1 MSKTPQKNFF
11 ICFKL
16 ETLYPWFLSEP
27 TRSQTPNSLHP
38 MWKLKFF
45 RGHKRFTRISQLS
58 FNLQIGHIEH
68 IIFIE
73 ARQIPP

>member
-1 MSKTPQKNFF
+1 MSKTPQKKIF

-16 ETLYPWFLSEP
+16 ETLVSMVSVGSY
-27 TRSQTPNSLHP
+27 SQSNTQQFASNVEI
-38 MWKLKFF
+38 KFF

-58 FNLQIGHIEH
+58 FNLQIGHIER

>member
-1 MSKTPQKNFF
+1 MSKTPQKKFF

-16 ETLYPWFLSEP
+16 ETLVSMVSVGSY
-27 TRSQTPNSLHP
+27 SQSNTQQFASNVEI
-38 MWKLKFF
+38 KFF